1 MATAVGLAMKN
12 TADTAGI
19 ARGMNRTEQLL
30 SGLSKQA
37 ASATSSLRTLAGI
50 EIGRV
55 IVGGVQAIGTALTD
69 AARGAVSYAQQVTTA
84 VDATADLAAR
94 TGIGVEALQSLQLAA
109 KLSGVEDVTG
119 ALQRMG
125 VAIGKA
131 AESGKTDA
139 FTKLGLDFSNLQSL
153 SPEDQFAAIGNAIS
167 ALPTDAERAAAAME
181 IFGRTGVELLPLFAD
196 NAKALEERFKR
207 LGIVLSEDQVG
218 AIQEMNDALD
228 LVRATFDGI
237 IGQVSANLAPLVT
250 DIANEFLSFVEGFQ
264 GLDGST
270 GGTGIADAIT
280 SGLLA
285 GAEFLAGVF
294 DAAVAQFSG
303 FSVSLEAVG
312 STFTQVGDALTAI
325 AEVFR
330 GLFNIFELIGN
341 GIAAALGAVLEAIGS
356 YISSDLEQFGKDFK
370 ENAIKAGEQN
380 SKDIEGAFANAVKAG
395 SDAINGRQAE
405 AAQADAVGPA
415 QARVRALQ
423 DQFANRNSPENVAER
438 ERRNAERDEKRRK
451 DAEASKA
458 ASEARRLQE
467 IEEKKQKKIAEL
479 NEKYADK
486 AADIEADRV
495 SGLAR
500 TSSEALIGND
510 LRSSEGMSQFLAL
523 ATGREDPAIEEY
535 RKQLREL
542 QDIKR
547 EIAKANAPA
556 VEI

>member
-1 MATAVGLAMKN
+1 MATAVGLAMKI

>member
-1 MATAVGLAMKN
+1 MATAVGLAMKI

-119 ALQRMG
+119 ALQRMV